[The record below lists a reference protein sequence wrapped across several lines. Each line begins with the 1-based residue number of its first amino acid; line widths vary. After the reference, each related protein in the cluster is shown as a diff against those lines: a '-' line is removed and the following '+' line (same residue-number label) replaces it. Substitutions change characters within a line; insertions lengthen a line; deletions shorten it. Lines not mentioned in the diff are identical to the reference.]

1 MLYSMRSLI
10 ALLSAGILSCQAGLS
25 DLEALSLIESGGN
38 DAAVGEAGEVSRYQ
52 ILPKVWR
59 TYSRSQNYRNPWL
72 SGEVARHHLRFL
84 MTRFQ
89 QETGRNPRD
98 FDLYVMWNAGLTY
111 YRKLGFDANKVHR
124 IIRERAERFVNLKQY
139 LPATPSLVQASVR

>member
-1 MLYSMRSLI
+1 MRPLI
-10 ALLSAGILSCQAGLS
+10 ALFAASILSCQAGLS
-25 DLEALSLIESGGN
+25 DLEAISLIESGGN
-38 DAAVGEAGEVSRYQ
+38 DAAVGYAGEVSRYQ

-89 QETGRNPRD
+89 QETGRDPRD
-98 FDLYVMWNAGLTY
+98 FDLYVMWNAGLNY
-111 YRKLGFDANKVHR
+111 YRKQGFDGSKVHR

-139 LPATPSLVQASVR
+139 LPSARASDQASLR